1 MFKNYKN
8 FSVIFFLGIAS
19 GMPLALILS
28 TIKAFLLEK
37 GFDLAAIGFFSLAT
51 IPYSLKIF
59 IAPFIDSKKIPI
71 LTKIFGQR
79 KSWIILTQALIA
91 LMILSFNLEIIANN
105 LLLIAAFSFLIAC
118 FSCAQDVVIDAYR
131 LELINKEDQGLAASF
146 IVYGYRIGLLISGA
160 FALALAEKFSWNF
173 AYYILAISMFFCLL
187 ISIFIKETRP
197 NFSAPKENFI
207 TWFKNYALNPIK
219 DLTTHNGWF
228 VIFLFI
234 ISFKLGDAFAGNLTL
249 PFLLEIGFSKIEIAT
264 IVKTFGLF
272 ATLIGALCGG
282 ILVKKINLF
291 NTLWLAAIMQM
302 LSNLAFAFQAKIGYN
317 VDVLYFT
324 IFIENFSGGIGDAA
338 FVAYLSYLCNLSF
351 SATQYAI
358 LSSLASFSRSFL
370 TSSAGIFAKE
380 IGWYYFFI
388 LSTFLALPAII
399 FLFWL
404 TLKNNYKKLIG

>member
-19 GMPLALILS
+19 GLPLALILS

-37 GFDLAAIGFFSLAT
+37 GFDLAAIGFFSLVT

-59 IAPFIDSKKIPI
+59 IAPFIDSKAIPI
-71 LTKIFGQR
+71 LSKAFGQR
-79 KSWIILTQALIA
+79 KSWIILMQGLIA

-131 LELINKEDQGLAASF
+131 LELISKEDQGLAASF
-146 IVYGYRIGLLISGA
+146 IVYGYRLGLLISGA

-173 AYYILAISMFFCLL
+173 AYYILAISMFSCLL

-197 NFSAPKENFI
+197 NFKAPKEKFI
-207 TWFKNYALNPIK
+207 IWFKNYALNPIK

-228 VIFLFI
+228 VILLFI

-249 PFLLEIGFSKIEIAT
+249 PFLLEIGFSKIEIAG

-291 NTLWLAAIMQM
+291 KTLWLAAIMQM
-302 LSNLAFAFQAKIGYN
+302 LSNLAFANQAQIGYN
-317 VDVLYFT
+317 VDILYFT

-404 TLKNNYKKLIG
+404 TLKNNYKK